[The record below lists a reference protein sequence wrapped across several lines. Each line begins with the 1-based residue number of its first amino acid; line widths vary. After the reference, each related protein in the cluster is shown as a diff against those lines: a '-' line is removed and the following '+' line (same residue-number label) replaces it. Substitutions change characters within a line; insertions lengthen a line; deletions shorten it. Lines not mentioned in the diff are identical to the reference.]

1 MLTHLN
7 CQSYYLGNF
16 FITLREWTLEC
27 FSMSMSKN
35 YMVMCLC
42 RICAAADNDGI
53 YNFLITTDFLSGGG
67 IILDLP
73 L

>member
-35 YMVMCLC
+35 YMVMCFCVL
-42 RICAAADNDGI
+42 I
-53 YNFLITTDFLSGGG
+53 YVEYVLLLIMMVF
-67 IILDLP
+67 IIS
-73 L
+73 